1 MRSRVFRESSGNE
14 NERASISYFDRVL
27 SLSEQRWQ
35 NKMEEGPRGEAEEP
49 VDSYVALEEGDEC
62 CVAEED
68 AEAPMV
74 LDDAKE
80 DYVNFE
86 NSQSLV
92 GGVAEP
98 VVGMEFPSEDDA
110 RNFYNAYA
118 KQTGFSIRVNS
129 YYRSKKDNSIISREF
144 CCSKEGFR
152 RERRAKKIDLGD
164 ATKRRRARPITRE
177 GCKALMT
184 VRRRDDG
191 KWFVAKL
198 EKTHNHELVTPAMR
212 HFLRSHKQACDP
224 SKSSSNSFGSP
235 GVDLDSPLNVLAEE
249 SNSFGQMVFA
259 AQNSVN
265 YIGKGRLS
273 TFGMD
278 AQSLLGFFKVMQA
291 SDPAFYY
298 AIQVDEEDRLSSVF
312 WVDTRSRIAYNS
324 FSDVVAFDTT
334 YQANQYKMPFA
345 PFTGVNH
352 HKQSVLFGCALLA
365 DETESTFIWLFT
377 TWLEAMSG
385 QQPGLI
391 IMDYDSA
398 IRRAVEQVFSQS
410 KHRYCKWH
418 IASKMPRE
426 MGHTYSSLPRTFQV
440 EFDRCVNRSETPE
453 EFESAWPMLLD
464 KYNLRGNEWLQS
476 LYIDRKLWVPT
487 YVRDTFFAGMYAT
500 QRSTCVSSLFDGY
513 VNART
518 TLQEFAEQ
526 YEKALDDR
534 YEKEARAEFET
545 FYTKSILKTP
555 LPMEKQAADIY
566 TRKIFTVF
574 QDEVFE
580 SLALAVKFSGE
591 DGGTNTYEVARFDE
605 EQKVHFVCIN
615 IAEHVASCSCKM
627 FEFEGILCRHV
638 LGVFKAK
645 NVFMLP
651 QHYILKRW
659 TRNAKDE
666 AILVAQ
672 ASGETQGNSQKSK
685 NLQYNILYQEAI
697 KCADEGMAC
706 DHCFK
711 VALDALREA
720 RIKIVDAKKNAIKV
734 TKVET
739 MASTSY
745 QGENTTIA
753 SQVDSSSALLTSLEH
768 QKMKTGESL
777 RENNVL
783 ASEQSSNVVTL
794 CTNCKG
800 PGHDSNACLWLK
812 ESCQL
817 TSMVR

>member
-1 MRSRVFRESSGNE
+1 MEDEPSRE
-14 NERASISYFDRVL
+14 A
-27 SLSEQRWQ
+27 
-35 NKMEEGPRGEAEEP
+35 KEGM
-49 VDSYVALEEGDEC
+49 DSYGTLDEEGDEC
-62 CVAEED
+62 CVAED
-68 AEAPMV
+68 VEAPMV
-74 LDDAKE
+74 LDDAEE
-80 DYVNFE
+80 DNVNFE
-86 NSQSLV
+86 YSQSLV
-92 GGVAEP
+92 VGVVEP
-98 VVGMEFPSEDDA
+98 MLGMEFTSEDDA

-152 RERRAKKIDLGD
+152 RERHAKRIDLSD
-164 ATKRRRARPITRE
+164 DTKRRRARPITRE

-184 VRRRDDG
+184 VRKRDNG
-191 KWFVAKL
+191 KWYVAKI
-198 EKTHNHELVTPAMR
+198 EKSHNHELVTPAMR
-212 HFLRSHKQACDP
+212 QFLRSQKQECDP
-224 SKSSSNSFGSP
+224 RKSLSNSFSSPGMSLNGPVNVLTEDSNSFGK
-235 GVDLDSPLNVLAEE
+235 
-249 SNSFGQMVFA
+249 MVFN
-259 AQNSVN
+259 AQNTVN

-273 TFGMD
+273 TFGID

-312 WVDTRSRIAYNS
+312 WVDTRSRIAYNC

-334 YQANQYKMPFA
+334 YQVNQYKMPFA

-391 IMDYDSA
+391 ITDYDSA
-398 IRRAVEQVFSQS
+398 IRIAVEQVFSQS
-410 KHRYCKWH
+410 RHRYCKWH
-418 IASKMPRE
+418 IMSKMPRE
-426 MGHTYSSLPRTFQV
+426 MGHIYSSLPRTFQID
-440 EFDRCVNRSETPE
+440 FDRCINKSETPD
-453 EFESAWPMLLD
+453 EFESAWPILLD

-487 YVRDTFFAGMYAT
+487 YVRDTFSAGMYAA
-500 QRSTCVSSLFDGY
+500 QPSSSVNSLFGGY

-518 TLQEFAEQ
+518 TLQDFAEQ

-534 YEKEARAEFET
+534 YEKEARAEFDT
-545 FYTKSILKTP
+545 FYTKPVLKTP

-591 DGGTNTYEVARFDE
+591 DGGTSTYEVARFDE
-605 EQKVHFVCIN
+605 EHKAHFVCSN
-615 IAEHVASCSCKM
+615 VAEQVASCSCKM
-627 FEFEGILCRHV
+627 FEFEGVLCQHV
-638 LGVFKAK
+638 LAVFKAK
-645 NVFMLP
+645 NIFMLP

-666 AILVAQ
+666 AILDAQ
-672 ASGETQGNSQKSK
+672 ACGETQGNSQQSKS
-685 NLQYNILYQEAI
+685 LRYNILYQEAI
-697 KCADEGMAC
+697 KCADEGMAS
-706 DHCFK
+706 DHSFK
-711 VALDALREA
+711 VTLNALREA
-720 RIKIVDAKKNAIKV
+720 RIKIADAKKNAISE
-734 TKVET
+734 TKLET

-745 QGENTTIA
+745 QDENTTIA
-753 SQVDSSSALLTSLEH
+753 SQVDSSSAVVTSLEH
-768 QKMKTGESL
+768 QKTKTRESL
-777 RENNVL
+777 RESNIL
-783 ASEQSSNVVTL
+783 ASEQSSSRETP
-794 CTNCKG
+794 CANCKC
-800 PGHDSNACLWLK
+800 PGHDSNSCSWLK
-812 ESCQL
+812 DSGQS
-817 TSMVR
+817 TSMVRLFYSNDLYFVLNISICSNHLRLVSLF

>member
-1 MRSRVFRESSGNE
+1 MEDEPSRE
-14 NERASISYFDRVL
+14 A
-27 SLSEQRWQ
+27 
-35 NKMEEGPRGEAEEP
+35 KEGM
-49 VDSYVALEEGDEC
+49 DSYGTLDEEGDEC
-62 CVAEED
+62 CVAED
-68 AEAPMV
+68 VEAPMV
-74 LDDAKE
+74 LDDAEE
-80 DYVNFE
+80 DNVNFE
-86 NSQSLV
+86 YSQSLV
-92 GGVAEP
+92 VGVVEP
-98 VVGMEFPSEDDA
+98 MLGMEFTSEDDA

-152 RERRAKKIDLGD
+152 RERHAKRIDLSD
-164 ATKRRRARPITRE
+164 DTKRRRARPITRE

-184 VRRRDDG
+184 VRKRDNG
-191 KWFVAKL
+191 KWYVAKI
-198 EKTHNHELVTPAMR
+198 EESHNHELVTPAMR
-212 HFLRSHKQACDP
+212 QFLRSQKQECDP
-224 SKSSSNSFGSP
+224 RKSLSNSFSSPGMSLNGPVNVLTEDSNSFGK
-235 GVDLDSPLNVLAEE
+235 
-249 SNSFGQMVFA
+249 MVFN
-259 AQNSVN
+259 AQNTVN

-273 TFGMD
+273 TFGID

-312 WVDTRSRIAYNS
+312 WVDTRSRIAYNC

-334 YQANQYKMPFA
+334 YQVNQYKMPFA

-391 IMDYDSA
+391 ITDYDSA
-398 IRRAVEQVFSQS
+398 IRIAVEQVFSQS
-410 KHRYCKWH
+410 RHRYCKWH
-418 IASKMPRE
+418 IMSKMPRE
-426 MGHTYSSLPRTFQV
+426 MGHIYSSLPRTFQID
-440 EFDRCVNRSETPE
+440 FDRCINKSETPD
-453 EFESAWPMLLD
+453 EFESAWPILLD

-487 YVRDTFFAGMYAT
+487 YVRDTFSAGMYAA
-500 QRSTCVSSLFDGY
+500 QPSSSVNSLFGGY

-518 TLQEFAEQ
+518 TLQDFAEQ

-534 YEKEARAEFET
+534 YEKEARAEFDT
-545 FYTKSILKTP
+545 FYTKPVLKTP

-591 DGGTNTYEVARFDE
+591 DGGTSTYEVARFDE
-605 EQKVHFVCIN
+605 EHKAHFVCSN
-615 IAEHVASCSCKM
+615 VAEQVASCSCKM
-627 FEFEGILCRHV
+627 FEFKGVLCQHV
-638 LGVFKAK
+638 LAVFKAK
-645 NVFMLP
+645 NIFMLP

-666 AILVAQ
+666 AILDAQ
-672 ASGETQGNSQKSK
+672 ACGETQGNSQQSKS
-685 NLQYNILYQEAI
+685 LRYNILYQEAI
-697 KCADEGMAC
+697 KCADEGMAS
-706 DHCFK
+706 DHSFK
-711 VALDALREA
+711 VTLNALREA
-720 RIKIVDAKKNAIKV
+720 RIKIADAKKNAISE
-734 TKVET
+734 TKLET

-745 QGENTTIA
+745 QDENTTIA
-753 SQVDSSSALLTSLEH
+753 SQVDSSSAVVTSLEH
-768 QKMKTGESL
+768 QKTKTRESL
-777 RENNVL
+777 RESNIL
-783 ASEQSSNVVTL
+783 ASEQSSSRETP
-794 CTNCKG
+794 CINCKC
-800 PGHDSNACLWLK
+800 PGHDSNSCSWLK
-812 ESCQL
+812 DSGQN
-817 TSMVR
+817 TSIVRLFYSNDLYFVLNISICSNYLRLVSPF